1 MAIRRSGP
9 EDSGPQESGTAA
21 ATALAR
27 EPLPGGGPTSGRS
40 PRQGLAALYARR
52 PGIVH
57 GIASLVIAAVV
68 WEAAARTFNPLVIA
82 SLSEIWASLV
92 EMARSGELWED
103 LAYSGQ
109 AFLAGFLLS
118 AVVGVLIGMVT
129 ATNRVVHDVVDPWI
143 SALYATPTIALAP
156 LFIIVFGIELSSK
169 IAVAFLLAV
178 FPVIINTMAGIRTA
192 DANLIEGAYSFGA
205 TRMQIFQKVLLP
217 SAVPFIITGF
227 RLAIGRAL
235 IGVVVAEFF
244 GSRAGIGHM
253 VFNASQRFDTGAVF
267 AGVFIMMAVATVLM
281 RLMEHLEHR
290 IAPWRVR

>member
-1 MAIRRSGP
+1 VAAPATLPEERRARQSMTSKKPARGRVRSFLGRHSGIAYGIV
-9 EDSGPQESGTAA
+9 S
-21 ATALAR
+21 L
-27 EPLPGGGPTSGRS
+27 L
-40 PRQGLAALYARR
+40 LAAL
-52 PGIVH
+52 
-57 GIASLVIAAVV
+57 LWEIAASQLSSLIIAPLSVV
-68 WEAAARTFNPLVIA
+68 WD
-82 SLSEIWASLV
+82 SLV
-92 EMARSGELWED
+92 EMAGTGELWTD

-109 AFLAGFLLS
+109 AFIAGFLLS

-129 ATNRVVHDVVDPWI
+129 ATNKVVHGIVDPWI

-156 LFIIVFGIELSSK
+156 LFIIIFGIDLSSK

-192 DANLIEGAYSFGA
+192 DPHLIEGAYSFGA
-205 TRMQIFQKVLLP
+205 TRFQIFRKVLFP
-217 SAVPFIITGF
+217 SAIPFIITGF

-267 AGVFIMMAVATVLM
+267 AGVFIMMGVATVLM
-281 RLMEHLEHR
+281 KLMEHLENR
-290 IAPWRVR
+290 IAPWRGR